1 MTNML
6 EKKFANKDLGIELNS
21 YIDKQQNV
29 WFRGKDVAQILGYSD
44 TDDAVRRHVSIENK
58 MTQFIQPKCSPAKT
72 AGQQNVV
79 KRGGP
84 ETPGQQNNTKVK
96 CSPGKT
102 PGQQNNIG
110 GVKKTPQQNNIGG
123 VKTPGQQNDTR
134 GKYCTFINEPG
145 FYELVFGSKLE
156 FAKKFRQW
164 VFNTVLP
171 SIRKYGQYKMFDS
184 PWNKMIMIGNETDL
198 HYKVVQ
204 LIRNFYP
211 DSILVAGLGE
221 NQDTE
226 EKRLDSYKKGYLRG
240 TPDLMILNYHK
251 DYRGLCIEFK
261 SPNNNYCVSESQIK
275 MKEKYR
281 NNDYAFI
288 LSNDYDKIS
297 KNIHKYM
304 AGVRIPCKYCP
315 KAFCSKKPLNKH
327 YQVIHRIEKN
337 I

>member
-1 MTNML
+1 ML
-6 EKKFANKDLGIELNS
+6 EKAFKNEELGIELTS
-21 YIDKQQNV
+21 YIDKQRNV
-29 WFRGKDVAQILGYSD
+29 FFLGKDVTKILGYKD
-44 TDDAVRRHVSIENK
+44 TVNALKRHVSEENK
-58 MTQFIQPKCSPAKT
+58 MLRFMQVNFK
-72 AGQQNVV
+72 
-79 KRGGP
+79 GG
-84 ETPGQQNNTKVK
+84 ETP
-96 CSPGKT
+96 
-102 PGQQNNIG
+102 
-110 GVKKTPQQNNIGG
+110 PQQNDN
-123 VKTPGQQNDTR
+123 R
-134 GKYCTFINEPG
+134 EKYFTVINEPG

-156 FAKKFRQW
+156 FAKKFRRW

-184 PWNKMIMIGNETDL
+184 PWNKMIMIGNERDL
-198 HYKVVQ
+198 HYKVFQ

-261 SPNNNYCVSESQIK
+261 SPTNNYEVSESQLK
-275 MKEKYR
+275 MKEKYCQ
-281 NNDYAFI
+281 NNYAFI

-297 KNIHKYM
+297 KLIHKYF
-304 AGVRIPCKYCP
+304 AGVRIPCEYCT
-315 KAFCSKKPLNKH
+315 KAFRNKKTLNTH
-327 YQVIHRIEKN
+327 YRIFHRIEKN

>member
-1 MTNML
+1 ML
-6 EKKFANKDLGIELNS
+6 EKKFANKDLGIELTS

-29 WFRGKDVAQILGYSD
+29 WFRGKDVATILGYCD
-44 TDDAVRRHVSIENK
+44 TDKAIRRHVSIENK
-58 MTQFIQPKCSPAKT
+58 MTQFIQPKCCPTKT
-72 AGQQNVV
+72 AGQPSKSV
-79 KRGGP
+79 
-84 ETPGQQNNTKVK
+84 
-96 CSPGKT
+96 
-102 PGQQNNIG
+102 
-110 GVKKTPQQNNIGG
+110 GG
-123 VKTPGQQNDTR
+123 VKTTPQQNDTR

-156 FAKKFRQW
+156 FAKKFRQC
-164 VFNTVLP
+164 VFNIVLP

-204 LIRNFYP
+204 LIRNYYP

-226 EKRLDSYKKGYLRG
+226 EKRLDSYKKGYLCG

-261 SPNNNYCVSESQIK
+261 SPTNNYCVSESQIK

-281 NNDYAFI
+281 SNDYAFI
-288 LSNDYDKIS
+288 LGNDYDKIS

-315 KAFCSKKPLNKH
+315 KAFRSKTTLNNH
-327 YQVIHRIEKN
+327 YKVIHRIEKN

>member
-1 MTNML
+1 ML
-6 EKKFANKDLGIELNS
+6 EKKFTNKDLGIELTS

-29 WFRGKDVAQILGYSD
+29 WFRGKDVATILGYSD
-44 TDDAVRRHVSIENK
+44 TDKAIRRHVSIENK

-72 AGQQNVV
+72 AGQQN
-79 KRGGP
+79 
-84 ETPGQQNNTKVK
+84 NNKVK
-96 CSPGKT
+96 CSPAKT
-102 PGQQNNIG
+102 P
-110 GVKKTPQQNNIGG
+110 P
-123 VKTPGQQNDTR
+123 QQNDTR

-204 LIRNFYP
+204 LIRNYYP

-226 EKRLDSYKKGYLRG
+226 EKRLDSYKKGYQRG
-240 TPDLMILNYHK
+240 QPDLMILDYHIEYK
-251 DYRGLCIEFK
+251 GLCIEFK
-261 SPNNNYCVSESQIK
+261 SPSNNYCVSESQIK

-281 NNDYAFI
+281 SNDYAFI
-288 LSNDYDKIS
+288 LSNNYDKIS
-297 KNIHKYM
+297 KLIHKYM
-304 AGVRIPCKYCP
+304 AGVRILCKYCP
-315 KAFCSKKPLNKH
+315 KAFRSKKTLNTHLK
-327 YQVIHRIEKN
+327 VFHRIEKN

>member
-1 MTNML
+1 ML
-6 EKKFANKDLGIELNS
+6 EKTFKNEELGIKIKS

-29 WFRGKDVAQILGYSD
+29 WFKGKDVAKILGYRD

-58 MTQFIQPKCSPAKT
+58 MTQFLQP
-72 AGQQNVV
+72 
-79 KRGGP
+79 
-84 ETPGQQNNTKVK
+84 K

-102 PGQQNNIG
+102 PGQQNDTK
-110 GVKKTPQQNNIGG
+110 VKCSPPETG
-123 VKTPGQQNDTR
+123 GQQNDTR

-145 FYELVFGSKLE
+145 FYELVFGSKLV

-164 VFNTVLP
+164 VFTTVLP

-204 LIRNFYP
+204 LIRNYYP
-211 DSILVAGLGE
+211 NSLLVAGLGE

-226 EKRLDSYKKGYLRG
+226 DKRLDSYKKGYQRG
-240 TPDLMILNYHK
+240 QPDLMILNYHK
-251 DYRGLCIEFK
+251 DYKGLCIEFK
-261 SPNNNYCVSESQIK
+261 SPTNNYCVTESQIK

-281 NNDYAFI
+281 NNEYAFI

-297 KNIHKYM
+297 KLIHKYM
-304 AGVRIPCKYCP
+304 AGVRIPCKYCT
-315 KAFCSKKPLNKH
+315 KAFKNKKTLNSH
-327 YQVIHRIEKN
+327 YKVIHRIEKN

>member
-1 MTNML
+1 MTNVL
-6 EKKFANKDLGIELNS
+6 EKKFANKDLGIELTS

-44 TDDAVRRHVSIENK
+44 TDDAVRRHVSSENK
-58 MTQFIQPKCSPAKT
+58 MRQFIQPKC
-72 AGQQNVV
+72 
-79 KRGGP
+79 
-84 ETPGQQNNTKVK
+84 
-96 CSPGKT
+96 CPGKT
-102 PGQQNNIG
+102 PGQQNNN
-110 GVKKTPQQNNIGG
+110 KLKFSPAKTAGQQTKSVGG
-123 VKTPGQQNDTR
+123 VKTTPQQNDTR

-184 PWNKMIMIGNETDL
+184 PWNKMIMIGNEIDL

-204 LIRNFYP
+204 LIRNYYP

-261 SPNNNYCVSESQIK
+261 SPTNNYEVSESQIK
-275 MKEKYR
+275 IKEKYR

-315 KAFCSKKPLNKH
+315 TAFCSKKTLNKH